1 MQKSRVRLGSHLW
14 AENSKSPRPNKKNYS
29 KIIGLI
35 VIVVLIVAGIKA
47 FDGNNGPEISNV
59 PEEKAV
65 LGAQDVKIDPNQD
78 YVYEVQEKDSLF
90 SISERYQVNWEEIV
104 KLNNLVEPYLLRP
117 GQEIKLPTSQVTKS
131 QQFYENLK
139 NKIYVVE
146 EGDTFVSIAQKLNVS
161 ITDLLRANPDLD
173 SPDFI
178 SIGQVLQVP

>member
-1 MQKSRVRLGSHLW
+1 MV
-14 AENSKSPRPNKKNYS
+14 A
-29 KIIGLI
+29 I
-35 VIVVLIVAGIKA
+35 AGIKA
-47 FDGNNGPEISNV
+47 LGGDRAPEISNL
-59 PEEKAV
+59 PEDQSV
-65 LGAQDVKIDPNQD
+65 LGTQDTNIDPNQE

-90 SISERYQVNWEEIV
+90 SISERFQVNWEEIV
-104 KLNNLVEPYLLRP
+104 ELNNLSEPYLLRP
-117 GQEIKLPTSQVTKS
+117 GQEIKLPTSLVTKS

-178 SIGQVLQVP
+178 SIGQVLHIP